1 VRGIEVNVGRTGAV
15 TPVAMLDPVEV
26 SGTTVKRASL
36 FNWDEVARLDVRVG
50 DQVIVEK
57 AGEII
62 PQVVDVLVDRRTGS
76 EQPIEVPTV
85 CPGCGSQLVRKAGE
99 VALRCENLDCPEQRW
114 RAIQFFCSRGAM
126 NIEGIGEVLAQE
138 LVRKGLIADA
148 ADIFDLTV
156 ERLAPDK
163 KAPPETVRVERMARK
178 SAENLATS
186 IQRARETA
194 TLSRLLIGLGI
205 PHVGVVAA
213 RAVARRFGSFG
224 AMCDA
229 EPEGRRAAIASIDGV
244 GPVIG
249 DAIERWFAQPPNAR
263 LVAKLRERGVSPS
276 EPDDRK
282 AGQGPL
288 AGKRICVT
296 GKLTRARSEAQR
308 QIEEAGGTFVT
319 AVGKSTHYL
328 VAGAD
333 VGKAKLTAA
342 RKAGVVVIDE
352 AGLDALL
359 AGREPTPTQPA
370 PAEDLPEG
378 AAADPGETT
387 SEKPDT

>member
-1 VRGIEVNVGRTGAV
+1 VIEVLVERRTGA
-15 TPVAMLDPVEV
+15 
-26 SGTTVKRASL
+26 
-36 FNWDEVARLDVRVG
+36 
-50 DQVIVEK
+50 
-57 AGEII
+57 
-62 PQVVDVLVDRRTGS
+62 
-76 EQPIEVPTV
+76 EQAVEVPTV
-85 CPGCGSQLVRKAGE
+85 CPGCGSPLTRKPGE
-99 VALRCENLDCPEQRW
+99 VALRCENPECTEQRW

-163 KAPPETVRVERMARK
+163 KAPPDTIRVERMARK
-178 SAENLATS
+178 SAENLVAS
-186 IQRARETA
+186 IHRARETA

-213 RAVARRFGSFG
+213 RAIARRFGAFG
-224 AMCDA
+224 PLCDT
-229 EPEGRRAAIASIDGV
+229 EPTERRAAIASIDGV

-249 DAIERWFAQPPNAR
+249 DAIERWFAQPQNAR
-263 LVAKLRERGVSPS
+263 LVARLRERGVAPG

-282 AGQGPL
+282 ERTGPL

-296 GKLTRARSEAQR
+296 GKLTRARSEIQR
-308 QIEEAGGTFVT
+308 LIEEAGGVFVT
-319 AVGKSTHYL
+319 AVGKSTDYL

-342 RKAGVVVIDE
+342 KKAGVVVIDE
-352 AGLDALL
+352 PGLEALL
-359 AGREPTPTQPA
+359 TGAPPPPPPTPETT
-370 PAEDLPEG
+370 E
-378 AAADPGETT
+378 ADPA
-387 SEKPDT
+387 